1 MFSMVTPTFHVGASV
16 EMTAASLAAVP
27 KRRLIPSLER
37 KGFVVVLGRI
47 VCRPLRAPLPSR
59 TARCPDRFRGMGAR
73 KICLQ
78 SLLESVDLGAFAQHK
93 AA

>member
-1 MFSMVTPTFHVGASV
+1 MFSMAAPTFRDGASV
-16 EMTAASLAAVP
+16 EMTAASLADMP
-27 KRRLIPSLER
+27 KKRLIPSLER
-37 KGFVVVLGRI
+37 KGLVAGLGRI

-73 KICLQ
+73 KICPQ
-78 SLLESVDLGAFAQHK
+78 SLLESIGLGPFAQHK